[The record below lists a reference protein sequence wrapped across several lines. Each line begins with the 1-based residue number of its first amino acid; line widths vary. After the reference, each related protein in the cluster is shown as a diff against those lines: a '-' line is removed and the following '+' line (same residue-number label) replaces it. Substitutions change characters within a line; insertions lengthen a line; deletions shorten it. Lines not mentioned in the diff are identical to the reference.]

1 MRIIREND
9 GSNVKTTNLTKKE
22 FDKLLKQIADN
33 TYCYNNLELTTDF
46 LYHSLHAD
54 NDKLIKLLSNALK
67 QNSYIKKL
75 SLVHQNIK
83 NEGAIA
89 LAEVDTLEEI
99 NLEHNGLFTEA
110 FVALAKSN
118 VKILSLEE
126 NRYISSYYYGQKD
139 YAELPNVLTTNKIIT
154 DLNLSKTLSGND
166 FIAAIFANNT
176 SIKILDLS
184 YNHPYVEGLR
194 PLEHNKTL
202 QHLDLSR
209 CGLTDWAAEIIA
221 KNSSL
226 HTLIIDESKITDK
239 GGQFLSTHPTLKVL
253 SIIDS
258 DMTAEGLSCFLSSN
272 LEKLTPDNVKKTLIT
287 ELELCEFF
295 RKFDTRQHEDI
306 EEVTEIGEVSLQ
318 GEESS

>member
-9 GSNVKTTNLTKKE
+9 GSNVKTTNLNKRQ

-46 LYHSLHAD
+46 LYPAGRKEHDDAFAMF
-54 NDKLIKLLSNALK
+54 INALK

-75 SLVHQNIK
+75 SLVNQNIT
-83 NEGAIA
+83 NEQAIV

-99 NLEHNGLFTEA
+99 NLEKNVLFTEA

-126 NRYISSYYYGQKD
+126 NTYISRYYYGQKD
-139 YAELPNVLTTNKIIT
+139 HAELPNILTTNKIIT
-154 DLNLSKTLSGND
+154 DLNLSKTLSGNN

-184 YNHPYVEGLR
+184 CNHPYTEGLR

-202 QHLDLSR
+202 QHLNLSR
-209 CGLTDWAAEIIA
+209 CRLTDEAAEIIA
-221 KNSSL
+221 KNSGL
-226 HTLIIDESKITDK
+226 HTLIIDESKITNK

-258 DMTAEGLSCFLSSN
+258 DMTAEGLRCFLSSG
-272 LEKLTPDNVKKTLIT
+272 LEKLTPDNVKKTFIT
-287 ELELCEFF
+287 EIELCEFF
-295 RKFDTRQHEDI
+295 REFDTRHHEDI
-306 EEVTEIGEVSLQ
+306 EEVTIGEVSLQ